1 MAPSASPAQAVQ
13 QGVLQALY
21 ALFLGGIITAFL
33 VVGLNTFYPPP
44 DVNEEQLAALEER
57 ELEVLDCP
65 PEAVECDLT
74 AAERAQLRALEAER
88 EALWEERDEA
98 QRSWSRIAGVL
109 LIGLA
114 TLLLALSLIRWDR
127 AIVLSNGLLLGGLFT
142 MVGGIGL
149 TIAGG
154 EGIDRFLVLTMALG
168 ITVGLGYLRFARRA
182 EPVQEVGASLV
193 DSDLADRVAAL
204 EQRLDEARRA
214 LGG

>member
-33 VVGLNTFYPPP
+33 VVGLNTFYPAPE
-44 DVNEEQLAALEER
+44 VNEEELAALDER
-57 ELEVLDCP
+57 ELDLLDCP
-65 PEAVECDLT
+65 PGEAECELT
-74 AAERAQLRALEAER
+74 DAERAQLRALDVQR

-98 QRSWSRIAGVL
+98 QRSWSRTAGVL

-154 EGIDRFLVLTMALG
+154 EGIDRFLVLTLALG

-193 DSDLADRVAAL
+193 DSDLEDRVALL
-204 EQRLDEARRA
+204 EQRLEEARRA

>member
-1 MAPSASPAQAVQ
+1 MGPSASPAQAVQ
-13 QGVLQALY
+13 QAILQALY

-33 VVGLNTFYPPP
+33 VVGLNTFYPAP
-44 DVNEEQLAALEER
+44 DVNAEQLAALEEDER
-57 ELEVLDCP
+57 ELFACP
-65 PEAVECDLT
+65 PGESDCELT
-74 AAERAQLRALEAER
+74 ANEQAELRQLQVER
-88 EALWEERDEA
+88 EALWAEQDEA
-98 QRSWSRIAGVL
+98 QRDWSRVAGLV

-154 EGIDRFLVLTMALG
+154 EGIDRFLVLTLALG
-168 ITVGLGYLRFARRA
+168 LTVGLGYLRFARRA
-182 EPVQEVGASLV
+182 EPLQEVGASLV
-193 DSDLADRVAAL
+193 DSELADRVSAL
-204 EQRLDEARRA
+204 EQRLDDARRA

>member
-33 VVGLNTFYPPP
+33 VVGLNTFYPAPE
-44 DVNEEQLAALEER
+44 VNEEELAALDER
-57 ELEVLDCP
+57 ELDLLDGP
-65 PEAVECDLT
+65 PDEAECELT
-74 AAERAQLRALEAER
+74 DAERAQLRALDVQR

-98 QRSWSRIAGVL
+98 QRSWSRTAGVL

-154 EGIDRFLVLTMALG
+154 EGIDRFLVLTLALG

-193 DSDLADRVAAL
+193 DSDLEDRVALL
-204 EQRLDEARRA
+204 EQRLAEARRA

>member
-1 MAPSASPAQAVQ
+1 VQ
-13 QGVLQALY
+13 QAILQALY

-33 VVGLNTFYPPP
+33 VVGLNTFYPAP
-44 DVNEEQLAALEER
+44 DVNAEQLAALEEEER
-57 ELEVLDCP
+57 ELFACPQGEFDC
-65 PEAVECDLT
+65 ELT
-74 AAERAQLRALEAER
+74 ASEQAELRQLQIER
-88 EALWEERDEA
+88 EALWEEQDEA
-98 QRSWSRIAGVL
+98 RRDWSRVAGLV

-127 AIVLSNGLLLGGLFT
+127 AIVLGNGLLLGGLFT

-154 EGIDRFLVLTMALG
+154 EGIDRFLVLALALG
-168 ITVGLGYLRFARRA
+168 LTVGLGYLRFARRA

-193 DSDLADRVAAL
+193 DSGLAERVSAL
-204 EQRLDEARRA
+204 EQRLDDARRA